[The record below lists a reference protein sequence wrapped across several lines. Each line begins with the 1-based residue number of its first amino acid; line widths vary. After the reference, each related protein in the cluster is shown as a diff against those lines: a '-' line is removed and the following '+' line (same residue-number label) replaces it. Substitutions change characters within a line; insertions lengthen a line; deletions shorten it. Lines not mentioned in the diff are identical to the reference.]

1 MSTEPIECPICF
13 DEINQQINCIT
24 TECGHKFHANCI
36 MRNVAQNGFG
46 CPCCRSKMAD
56 EVEGDSDTDSD
67 GSESDDGSDSDDS
80 DDSSSESDELYDDYV
95 LRGLRLFTNMI
106 EGEENYEEDIEAEYV
121 LSFEN
126 DYEGS
131 DDTAVKVPTAEYIT
145 ERLLQ
150 QGVTM
155 YQLVHTLMIDNEEY
169 DKMENV
175 HNSYNELSVKV
186 RELIDEFIVKNN
198 EMEEEEKHQEEEPQ
212 EQPDTIIV

>member
-131 DDTAVKVPTAEYIT
+131 DDTALKVPTAEYIT

-198 EMEEEEKHQEEEPQ
+198 EMDQEEEQQNEEPQ